1 MEIVDKKGIEN
12 GAADHLSRMR
22 IEEPLPIDD
31 SMPKEQLMVVEF
43 FGKSYS
49 GKEFHQLSAVEG
61 ESPWYADHVN
71 YLACG
76 VEPPNLTSYERKKFF
91 RDIHHYYWDEPYL
104 YTLCKDKIY
113 RRCVSEDEVEGIM
126 LHCHGSAYGG
136 HFATFKTVSKILQA
150 GFWWP
155 TMFKDAQ
162 EFVSKCDSCQRK
174 GNINRRNEMPQNPI
188 LEVEIFDVWGIDF
201 MGPFPSSYG
210 NKYILVAVDYV
221 SKWVEAIASP
231 TNDAKVV
238 LKLFKTIIFPRFGVP
253 RVVISDGGKHFINK
267 VFENLLK
274 KHGVKHKVATPYNPQ
289 TSGQVEI
296 SNREIKTI
304 LEKTVGI
311 TRKDWSAKLD
321 DALWAYRTTFKTPI
335 GTTPFNLLYGKSCH
349 LPVELEYKAMWAVK
363 LLNFDIKTAEEKR
376 LIQLSDL
383 DEIRLEA
390 YESSKIYK
398 ERTKLFHDKKII
410 TKDFQFGVQ
419 VLLFN
424 SRLKLFPGKLK
435 SRWSGPFCI
444 TEVRPYGAVTLAV
457 KSGDFTV
464 NGQRLKKY
472 LEDQILPKVTS
483 VHLKELLDD

>member
-1 MEIVDKKGIEN
+1 MVSAPVVRAPNWDYPFEIMCDASDYAVGAVLGQKIDKKLHVIYYASRTLDDAQGRYATTEKELLAVVFAFEKFRSYLVGSKVTVYTDHAALRHLYAKKDTKPRLLRWILLLQEFDMEIVDKKGIEN

-31 SMPKEQLMVVEF
+31 SMPEEQLMVVEF
-43 FGKSYS
+43 FGRSYS

-113 RRCVSEDEVEGIM
+113 RRCVSEDEVEGIL

-174 GNINRRNEMPQNPI
+174 GNISRRNEMPQNPI

-231 TNDAKVV
+231 T
-238 LKLFKTIIFPRFGVP
+238 
-253 RVVISDGGKHFINK
+253 
-267 VFENLLK
+267 
-274 KHGVKHKVATPYNPQ
+274 
-289 TSGQVEI
+289 
-296 SNREIKTI
+296 
-304 LEKTVGI
+304 
-311 TRKDWSAKLD
+311 
-321 DALWAYRTTFKTPI
+321 
-335 GTTPFNLLYGKSCH
+335 
-349 LPVELEYKAMWAVK
+349 
-363 LLNFDIKTAEEKR
+363 
-376 LIQLSDL
+376 
-383 DEIRLEA
+383 
-390 YESSKIYK
+390 
-398 ERTKLFHDKKII
+398 
-410 TKDFQFGVQ
+410 
-419 VLLFN
+419 
-424 SRLKLFPGKLK
+424 
-435 SRWSGPFCI
+435 
-444 TEVRPYGAVTLAV
+444 
-457 KSGDFTV
+457 
-464 NGQRLKKY
+464 
-472 LEDQILPKVTS
+472 
-483 VHLKELLDD
+483 